1 MAQKSHVEY
10 EVSSSEWLKPPEI
23 PGSRWKSRYFSID
36 LTREVPSHSI
46 MQNLT
51 TIMTQPTLFPIP
63 NLPNTRWNPQAIYG
77 IVFGILTIV
86 LGSFGVLI
94 ALRTHETGRAHAVD
108 LRKSNPNE
116 RERNE
121 LKYQRCRAESFGRRK
136 RGR

>member
-10 EVSSSEWLKPPEI
+10 EVSSSEWLKTPYI

-36 LTREVPSHSI
+36 LAREVPSHSI

-51 TIMTQPTLFPIP
+51 TIMTQPTLFPAP
-63 NLPNTRWNPQAIYG
+63 NLPNTRWTPQAIYG

-94 ALRTHETGRAHAVD
+94 ALRTYKTGRAHAVD
-108 LRKSNPNE
+108 LRKSGSNE
-116 RERNE
+116 WER
-121 LKYQRCRAESFGRRK
+121 KGTKVSK
-136 RGR
+136 M